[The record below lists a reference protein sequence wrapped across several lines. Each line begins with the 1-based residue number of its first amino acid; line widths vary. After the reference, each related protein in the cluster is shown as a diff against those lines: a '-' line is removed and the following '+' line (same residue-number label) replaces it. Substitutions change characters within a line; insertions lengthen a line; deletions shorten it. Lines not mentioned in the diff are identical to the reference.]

1 MPVRPSGCAGA
12 NRTKDRNGREDSML
26 TRSTAEIGTALI
38 TAGLGI
44 AAMVGALEFG
54 IGWSSSG
61 PGPGAF
67 PFYMGLLVACASL
80 VNLAQAMIGRCRLQE
95 AFLNGEQA
103 LRVAAFMG
111 PVILFVIATL
121 LLGMYVAAAL
131 YLTLTMW
138 LQGGY
143 RLMLSALT
151 GIGAAAFFYVV
162 LEYLFQV
169 PLPKG
174 PLEAALGLY

>member
-1 MPVRPSGCAGA
+1 M
-12 NRTKDRNGREDSML
+12 
-26 TRSTAEIGTALI
+26 I
-38 TAGLGI
+38 
-44 AAMVGALEFG
+44 GALEFG

-67 PFYMGLLVACASL
+67 PFYMGLLVTGASF
-80 VNLAQAMIGRCRLQE
+80 VNLAQAVIGRHRLQGM
-95 AFLNGEQA
+95 FVDGEQA
-103 LRVAAFMG
+103 LRVAMFLG
-111 PVILFVIATL
+111 PVILFVIATF

-143 RLMLSALT
+143 RLALSALT
-151 GIGAAAFFYVV
+151 GVAAAVFFYVV

-174 PLEAALGLY
+174 PLEAAIGLY

>member
-1 MPVRPSGCAGA
+1 
-12 NRTKDRNGREDSML
+12 ML
-26 TRSTAEIGTALI
+26 TRSTAEIGTALV

-44 AAMVGALEFG
+44 AAMVGAVEFG

-67 PFYMGLLVACASL
+67 PFYMGLLVAGASL
-80 VNLAQAMIGRCRLQE
+80 VNLAQAVIGRRSLQDT
-95 AFLNGEQA
+95 FFDGEQA
-103 LRVAAFMG
+103 RRVAAFIG
-111 PVILFVIATL
+111 PVIVFVIATL

-138 LQGGY
+138 LQGRY
-143 RLMLSALT
+143 RLTLSALT
-151 GIGAAAFFYVV
+151 GIAAAVFFYVV

-174 PLEAALGLY
+174 PLEAAIGLY

>member
-1 MPVRPSGCAGA
+1 
-12 NRTKDRNGREDSML
+12 ML
-26 TRSTAEIGTALI
+26 TRSTAEIGTALV

-44 AAMVGALEFG
+44 AAMIGALEFG

-67 PFYMGLLVACASL
+67 PFYMGLLVTGASL
-80 VNLAQAMIGRCRLQE
+80 VNLTQAVIRRHRFQDM
-95 AFLNGEQA
+95 FFDGEQA
-103 LRVAAFMG
+103 LRVATFFG
-111 PVILFVIATL
+111 PVVLFVIVTL
-121 LLGMYVAAAL
+121 LLGMYLAAAL
-131 YLTLTMW
+131 YLTFTMW

-143 RLMLSALT
+143 RLALSAST
-151 GIGAAAFFYVV
+151 GIAAAAFFYVV

-174 PLEAALGLY
+174 PLEAAIGLY